1 MAWHIFSVVTHFMCN
16 CVGIYLAMIRTWGE
30 DPGALRFTV
39 LMTQVSSVRN
49 LMKRNRFDRKMMS
62 PGCLW
67 AHGWVNGP
75 EA

>member
-1 MAWHIFSVVTHFMCN
+1 
-16 CVGIYLAMIRTWGE
+16 MIRTWGE